1 MRALETIKAAC
12 CEASVCVP
20 NPIKRLNRAC
30 SDDSLLHFVWTSQL
44 VARRIQ
50 HLCHIERNPRKIV
63 GVFRFAGD
71 EAKQLETVLADGRT
85 L

>member
-12 CEASVCVP
+12 CEASVCGP
-20 NPIKRLNRAC
+20 NTIIRLCRAC
-30 SDDSLLHFVWTSQL
+30 FDDSLLHFVWTSQL
-44 VARRIQ
+44 VASGVQ
-50 HLCHIERNPRKIV
+50 HFCHIERNPRRVV

-71 EAKQLETVLADGRT
+71 EAKQLETVLADGRS